1 MELLVLGSGSGVPR
15 RKRAACSLLVEAAG
29 LKILLDLGPG
39 ILRRL
44 VEEGLDFQDLD
55 AILLSHL
62 HPDHTA
68 DLWPFFF
75 ASRWP
80 GFGRDRKV
88 ILAASTGLRRLTEGL
103 LQGYGRW
110 VEPREGLI
118 DWRLLEPGRFQELDL
133 APGLRLRAG
142 PVSHTP
148 DSLAFRLEE
157 GGRSLVYSGDTD
169 WSNDLIRLS
178 QGADLL
184 VLDSALPEGL
194 EVEGHL
200 TPALAGRLA
209 ALAGARRLLLTH
221 FYPECEGQDML
232 DPALREFGGEVILAR
247 DGLKLEV

>member
-1 MELLVLGSGSGVPR
+1 VELLVLGSGSGVPWCQ
-15 RKRAACSLLVEAAG
+15 RAACSLLVEAAG

-80 GFGRDRKV
+80 GFGRDRKIV
-88 ILAASTGLRRLTEGL
+88 LAASTGLKRLYQGL

-110 VEPREGLI
+110 VEPREGLV
-118 DWRLLEPGRFQELDL
+118 DWRLLEPGRFQELNI
-133 APGLRLRAG
+133 AEGLGLKAG

-169 WSNDLIRLS
+169 WSDDLIRLS
-178 QGADLL
+178 QEADLL
-184 VLDSALPEGL
+184 VLESALPEGGK
-194 EVEGHL
+194 VEGHL
-200 TPALAGRLA
+200 TPGLAGRLA
-209 ALAGARRLLLTH
+209 ALAGAKRLLLTH
-221 FYPECEGQDML
+221 FYPETEGQNLL
-232 DPALREFGGEVILAR
+232 DPALSEFGGEVILAR
-247 DGLKLEV
+247 DGLRIGV